1 MQEIN
6 QPKVT
11 VIIVAYNAEGIKNIF
26 KECLDSAL
34 NLKYDNYEVIVVNNG
49 STDRTREI
57 LEDYEKDLK
66 IINLKRNLGL
76 AGARNIAYENSKSEF
91 VLLLD
96 SDVIPEKDS
105 LKELVKISIKD
116 NKIGALGGIQVDY
129 KKRNITGLGALIEI
143 YGNNIFID
151 SIPSIDEIKESYYS
165 YIPSAFLLVKRKVIG
180 NTLHPKEF
188 FTYSEDTELC
198 FRIWSRGYYVKLI
211 PIVACRHEF
220 GTSVRSASIVKQN
233 IIKKLNY
240 SYHKNYAILLATIYK
255 KYLPN
260 ALLLHVFSKLL
271 TSPIV
276 ETINFPR
283 YLLYRNNYNYIGA
296 YYPLINLTYLKHYM
310 KTISTITE
318 YGENIPLLINIKGSW
333 KYLFYYPRAPYIK
346 LNYYD
351 SIIKDEDI
359 FRSNRKFIIT
369 KNY

>member
-1 MQEIN
+1 MN

-11 VIIVAYNAEGIKNIF
+11 VIIVVYNAEGIRNIF

-57 LEDYEKDLK
+57 LEDYEKDLR
-66 IINLKRNLGL
+66 IINLKKNIGP
-76 AGARNIAYENSKSEF
+76 AGARNIAYENSRSEF

-96 SDVIPEKDS
+96 SDVIPEQDS
-105 LKELVKISIKD
+105 LKELVKIAI
-116 NKIGALGGIQVDY
+116 NNIKIGALSGIQVDY
-129 KKRNITGLGALIEI
+129 KKRNITSLGRLSEVNSGTI
-143 YGNNIFID
+143 YID
-151 SIPSIDEIKESYYS
+151 NIPSIDEIKESYYS
-165 YIPSAFLLVKRKVIG
+165 YFPAYLLVRRKSVG

-188 FTYSEDTELC
+188 FMYVEDNELC

-220 GTSVRSASIVKQN
+220 RTSVKGATIVNQN

-240 SYHKNYAILLATIYK
+240 SYHKNTALLTTIYK
-255 KYLPN
+255 RYLPN
-260 ALLLHVFSKLL
+260 VFLLHVFSKLFTL
-271 TSPIV
+271 PIV
-276 ETINFPR
+276 EMTNFPR
-283 YLLYRNNYNYIGA
+283 YLFNKNNYNYTA
-296 YYPLINLTYLKHYM
+296 YYPLVNLTYLKYYM
-310 KTISTITE
+310 KTISTINE

-351 SIIKDEDI
+351 SIIKEEDI
-359 FRSNRKFIIT
+359 IRSGRKFLIT
-369 KNY
+369 KKI